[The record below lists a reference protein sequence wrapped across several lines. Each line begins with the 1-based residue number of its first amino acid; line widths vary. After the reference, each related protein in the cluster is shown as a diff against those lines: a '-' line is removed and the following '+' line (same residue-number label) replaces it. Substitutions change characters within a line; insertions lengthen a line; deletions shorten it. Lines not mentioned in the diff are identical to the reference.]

1 MFITL
6 EGIEGSGKSTQVKL
20 LAEHLKQ
27 AGHSVVVT
35 REPGGTPIADQI
47 RKILLDANNNNLEPF
62 AELLLYYAAREQ
74 HIVEVIAP
82 ALKAGKI
89 VLCDRFI
96 DASVAYQGYARELD
110 LKFISQLN
118 KQVLGPIN
126 IDLTI
131 LFDLPVEIGLARAR
145 NRAATLAKELREERF
160 ENERREFHEKVRQG
174 YLAIAKQETKRVVV
188 VNGELGVDALA
199 NEVWKV
205 VETRMN

>member
-20 LAEHLKQ
+20 LTERLKKE
-27 AGHSVVVT
+27 GHNVAVT

-47 RKILLDANNNNLEPF
+47 RRILLDAGNKNLEPF

-74 HIVEVIAP
+74 HIKEVIAP
-82 ALKAGKI
+82 ALRAGKI

-96 DASVAYQGYARELD
+96 DASVAYQGYARGLN

-131 LFDLPVEIGLARAR
+131 LFDLSVKAGLSRAR
-145 NRAATLAKELREERF
+145 DRAAALAKELREERF
-160 ENERREFHEKVRQG
+160 ENERIEFHEKVRLG
-174 YLAIAKQETKRVVV
+174 YLAIARSEPKRVVV
-188 VNGELGVDALA
+188 VNGALGVEELA
-199 NEVWKV
+199 EVVWKV
-205 VETRMN
+205 VEKKM

>member
-20 LAEHLKQ
+20 LADRLKKT
-27 AGHSVVVT
+27 GHDVVVT

-47 RKILLDANNNNLEPF
+47 RKILLDANNKNLEPF

-74 HIVEVIAP
+74 HIKEVITP
-82 ALKAGKI
+82 ALTAGKI

-96 DASVAYQGYARELD
+96 DASVAYQGYARGLD

-118 KQVLGPIN
+118 TQVLGSTK

-131 LFDLPVEIGLARAR
+131 LFDLPVAVGLSRAR
-145 NRAATLAKELREERF
+145 GRAATLAKELREERF
-160 ENERREFHEKVRQG
+160 ENERREFHERVRQG
-174 YLAIAKQETKRVVV
+174 YLSIAKQEPKRVVV
-188 VNGELGVDALA
+188 VDGALGVEALA
-199 NEVWKV
+199 EKVWEVVKKKL
-205 VETRMN
+205 